1 MADTIDEM
9 SLREQLVVHYQ
20 QVDALGLNEMSSGNL
35 SVRFGDKM
43 LISPNGA
50 TGVSIAVDNVVET
63 SFDGDYQ
70 GDRLPSSE

>member
-43 LISPNGA
+43 LISPNG
-50 TGVSIAVDNVVET
+50 GNRSIHC
-63 SFDGDYQ
+63 
-70 GDRLPSSE
+70 RR